1 MISTNPAAPTLTFT
15 AWPISNTRSHAVP
28 LS

>member
-15 AWPISNTRSHAVP
+15 AWPISNPRNHAVP